1 MATNQT
7 TGPQAGA
14 DGSVTDLNERR
25 ETTYVILQQ
34 GENGGFWPVGST
46 DEQDKHIAAG
56 SGKQAVNRYLSE
68 FADDGEVDLT
78 GNVYVAVPSRSWRP
92 ITVGGVEEIPAKRQF
107 KLG

>member
-34 GENGGFWPVGST
+34 GENGGFWPVEGEAVTASSA
-46 DEQDKHIAAG
+46 DRAIQDHLEAR
-56 SGKQAVNRYLSE
+56 VE
-68 FADDGEVDLT
+68 ADDEFDPT
-78 GNVYVAVPSRSWRP
+78 GITFAAVPARSWNPRP
-92 ITVGGVEEIPAKRQF
+92 CGGVEHVPAKRQF
-107 KLG
+107 TFG